1 MTLIS
6 SNVKTN
12 IIIKLNDILNIEDP
26 EWSSLGTELKI
37 KILHNLCSYF
47 KNNQISCQ
55 NQEISQVPNIIENS
69 INIPLK
75 NQRPKKIIELC
86 GINKQL
92 NSELFEEY
100 KKGIVS
106 INREFRKTFNSKN
119 KNYCFAN
126 LSNSTYKKILSNYN
140 YNIYNFLNKN
150 IDKIN
155 SSKLYANLI
164 VGNQQKIISKNN
176 NVNSKDLKIQKINM
190 MDEYLDIE
198 FNNDILIKLELYL
211 TSEKITTNIPA
222 KYKIFL
228 SNIF

>member
-75 NQRPKKIIELC
+75 NQRPKK
-86 GINKQL
+86 
-92 NSELFEEY
+92 
-100 KKGIVS
+100 
-106 INREFRKTFNSKN
+106 
-119 KNYCFAN
+119 
-126 LSNSTYKKILSNYN
+126 
-140 YNIYNFLNKN
+140 
-150 IDKIN
+150 
-155 SSKLYANLI
+155 
-164 VGNQQKIISKNN
+164 NN
-176 NVNSKDLKIQKINM
+176 
-190 MDEYLDIE
+190 
-198 FNNDILIKLELYL
+198 
-211 TSEKITTNIPA
+211 
-222 KYKIFL
+222 
-228 SNIF
+228 